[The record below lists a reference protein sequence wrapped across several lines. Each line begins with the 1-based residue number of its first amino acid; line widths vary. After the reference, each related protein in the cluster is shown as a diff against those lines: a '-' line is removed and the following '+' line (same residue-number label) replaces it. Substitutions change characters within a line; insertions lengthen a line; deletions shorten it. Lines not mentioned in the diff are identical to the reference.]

1 MSSTDF
7 DDGSYVRPF
16 LTGSS
21 SAAVSDE
28 MSNLDGVPLV
38 RAYTMTGG
46 RADTT
51 VQLAFEAMLGT
62 TEVGVQRCEYLTF
75 ERRSIVELC
84 ARETLSVVEVSAR
97 LSLPIGV
104 VRVLAGDLIADGT
117 LDVQEA
123 SEDVADDVS
132 LILRLIEGVRAL

>member
-1 MSSTDF
+1 VSSTEF
-7 DDGSYVRPF
+7 DDGAYVRPF
-16 LTGSS
+16 LSGGPTGAAEESS
-21 SAAVSDE
+21 SD
-28 MSNLDGVPLV
+28 LDRVPLV

-46 RADTT
+46 RADTS
-51 VQLAFEAMLGT
+51 VQLAFEAMLAT
-62 TEVGVQRCEYLTF
+62 TAVGAQRCEYLVY
-75 ERRSIVELC
+75 ERRAIVELC
-84 ARETLSVVEVSAR
+84 STETLSVVEVSAR